1 MAWVLGCCGFVCYWW
16 PRFAAWRAEGG
27 VQRVKFK
34 GSGKSDK
41 ELAAKNLKIVRI
53 WVWMPRKRLRDNKTA
68 WG

>member
-1 MAWVLGCCGFVCYWW
+1 MQHGGQ
-16 PRFAAWRAEGG
+16 RGG

-68 WG
+68 